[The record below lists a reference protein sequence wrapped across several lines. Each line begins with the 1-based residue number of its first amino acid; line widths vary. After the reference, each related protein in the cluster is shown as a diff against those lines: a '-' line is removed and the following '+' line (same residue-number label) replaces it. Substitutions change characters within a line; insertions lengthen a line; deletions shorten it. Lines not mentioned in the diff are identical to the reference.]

1 MKFVEVLL
9 DEGIEKPLEY
19 SVEDTIFPSLGM
31 RVKVP
36 LRGREVEG
44 WILREKAKSETPH
57 PLPVSSFVYENPL
70 FDDELYRLYQF
81 VSHYYCTPL
90 QKVLRIAIPK
100 GVKDNVSVRKAVLYR
115 ITDEGKEAAV
125 RTEKQKNILL
135 RLQEGELS
143 DVEFKEKGWL
153 PVHIKPLIEK
163 GLVEKIESDKSFS
176 PLEDAEYFPTQ
187 PKKLSLEQKE
197 TLTALQAALE
207 KGGFSPH
214 LLFGI
219 TGSGKTE
226 IYIQLMEKAL
236 EMGKGVL
243 FLVPEVAL
251 TAQILERLKSRFN
264 EGLSV
269 LHHRLSAGERNAGW
283 QALLHGKARI
293 VVGARST
300 LFSPIQ
306 NLGLIIVDE
315 EHEGAYKQNEE
326 SPCYSAR
333 DLALLRGK
341 EAKALVLLGSATPS
355 LESYHRALEGKYS
368 LHLLKERPTAK
379 PLPKVIVVDMIR
391 EDEKHGGFCLL
402 SDPLIE
408 RVKERLEK
416 GEQTILFLNRRGH
429 HTSLFCSQ
437 CQEALQCDHC
447 TIPLVFHKQECQVH
461 CHGCGVAKP
470 PPPTCNKCRQP
481 LLVYR
486 GFGTERVESVLHAI
500 FPEAR
505 ILRMDRDTTKNKG
518 AHETILRAFA
528 SGKGDIL
535 IGTQM
540 VAKGLNFPQVT
551 LVGILNADQNLH
563 LPDFR
568 AGEATFQI
576 LTQVAGRAGRGD
588 VEGEVILQTH
598 LKDHPILHHVLRQSF
613 EPFFHEEKEG
623 RKLLQ
628 FPPFTKLAKL
638 IFRGLDE
645 KEVYKTGN
653 AVREELVKKLPAS
666 FTLYPV
672 VPCAREKVRDEF
684 YYQCL
689 LKAPSMKPFQDWVAE
704 GHLKPF
710 QKKREIQIKVDVDPL
725 SLF

>member
-1 MKFVEVLL
+1 VKYVEVLL
-9 DEGIEKPLEY
+9 DEGIEKPLDYCLHE
-19 SVEDTIFPSLGM
+19 ELAHSLGM

-36 LRGREVEG
+36 LRGRQVEG
-44 WILREKAKSETPH
+44 WILRTKEESQTPS
-57 PLPVSSFVYENPL
+57 PLPVTEVLYDHPL
-70 FDDELYRLYQF
+70 FDEELFRIYQF

-100 GVKDNVSVRKAVLYR
+100 GVKENVVTRKVGSYQL
-115 ITDEGKEAAV
+115 TEEGKTAQGHS
-125 RTEKQKNILL
+125 EKQIAILS
-135 RLQEGELS
+135 RLQESDLS
-143 DVEFKEKGWL
+143 DSQMKENGWL
-153 PVHIKPLIEK
+153 PAHMKPLIEK
-163 GLVEKIESDKSFS
+163 GFIKRIEGERAFS
-176 PLEDAEYFPTQ
+176 PLEEAEYFPTK
-187 PKKLSLEQKE
+187 PKKLSIEQQT
-197 TLTALQAALE
+197 TLTALINELD

-214 LLFGI
+214 LLFGV

-226 IYIQLMEKAL
+226 VYIQLMEKAL
-236 EMGKGVL
+236 QMGKGVL

-283 QALLHGKARI
+283 QALLHGTARI

-326 SPCYSAR
+326 APCYNAR

-341 EAKALVLLGSATPS
+341 EAGALVLLGSATPS
-355 LESYHRALEGKYS
+355 LESYSRALEGKYT
-368 LHLLKERPTAK
+368 LHTLKERPTPK
-379 PLPKVIVVDMIR
+379 PLPKITVADMVR

-408 RVKERLEK
+408 AIKDRLEK
-416 GEQTILFLNRRGH
+416 GEQSIIFLNRRGH

-447 TIPLVFHKQECQVH
+447 TIPLVHHKQENQVH
-461 CHGCGVAKP
+461 CHGCGCAKP
-470 PPPTCNKCRQP
+470 PPPACPTCKTP

-505 ILRMDRDTTKNKG
+505 ICRMDRDTTKNKG
-518 AHETILRAFA
+518 AHETLLKAFA
-528 SGKGDIL
+528 SGKADIL

-568 AGEATFQI
+568 SGESTFQI
-576 LTQVAGRAGRGD
+576 LTQVSGRAGRGD

-598 LKDHPILHHVLRQSF
+598 LKDHPIFRHVLAHAF
-613 EPFFHEEKEG
+613 EPFYHEEKEG

-628 FPPFTKLAKL
+628 FPPYAKLAKL
-638 IFRGLDE
+638 VFRGADGS
-645 KEVYKTGN
+645 EVKKTAE
-653 AVREELVKKLPAS
+653 AVREALIKHLPRH
-666 FTLYPV
+666 FTVHPI
-672 VPCAREKVRDEF
+672 VPCGREKVRDE
-684 YYQCL
+684 YYLQCL
-689 LKAPSMKPFQDWVAE
+689 LKATSLKPFQDWVFQ

-710 QKKREIQIKVDVDPL
+710 QKNRAVQIKVDIDPV
-725 SLF
+725 SLY